1 MANRLVPGA
10 YPSVYLIEAGADF
23 DLNRIDDA
31 DKAVRAGIDADP
43 KCVYPGLR
51 KLLGEVLYRKHSY
64 AGALEQFE
72 WYLKEAPAAADIGTV
87 QERVRSCQK
96 LVKTTNK

>member
-1 MANRLVPGA
+1 VRL
-10 YPSVYLIEAGADF
+10 S
-23 DLNRIDDA
+23 
-31 DKAVRAGIDADP
+31 
-43 KCVYPGLR
+43 GLR

-87 QERVRSCQK
+87 QERVRSCRSSSRPRTSSSFRAADVPGSPAPLQGNGIRDAIISG
-96 LVKTTNK
+96 VVVYP